1 MPCLA
6 EGTAFAM
13 SKTFS
18 KKVGSGVASTQTRGL
33 ELSQQQEKPSR
44 EKVNLMSYDDDSNFI
59 ITDEFDNETL
69 RLMDE
74 LGI

>member
-1 MPCLA
+1 MQ
-6 EGTAFAM
+6 
-13 SKTFS
+13 
-18 KKVGSGVASTQTRGL
+18 TQGL

-44 EKVNLMSYDDDSNFI
+44 EKANLMSYDDDSNFI